1 MTDKEIKLINFTS
14 VSHMSM
20 ENEHIV
26 CYNYESGRIGV
37 CHHVP
42 YKDVGQF
49 RRAYTT
55 YRIDDIIYKTKKEF
69 LKALKEL

>member
-20 ENEHIV
+20 GNEHIV
-26 CYNYESGRIGV
+26 RYNSESGRIGV

-42 YKDVGQF
+42 YQNGGQF
-49 RRAYTT
+49 IRAYTT
-55 YRIDDIIYKTKKEF
+55 YRIDDKIYKTKKAF
-69 LKALKEL
+69 IQALKEL

>member
-26 CYNYESGRIGV
+26 CYNSESGRIGI

-42 YKDVGQF
+42 YKNGDQF

-55 YRIDDIIYKTKKEF
+55 YRIDDKIHKTKKAF
-69 LKALKEL
+69 IQALKEL